1 MATFEKV
8 DSFIFY
14 LCRRLQVCTLHFVS
28 AQLIDTTRDLSQALW
43 NMVSSCTLSRFLF
56 LVSCSVPPC
65 NFQFLFRVHIA
76 KLLRHLSTST
86 TNSTTFRTPLSHML
100 PTTLSNPS
108 STCVSVGSD
117 TEYQR
122 YLSGTPS
129 EVTSVPSRPLSRSS
143 TLSGISTTA
152 TLDGVEGKR
161 TRGRLHDLIP
171 TSDAAM
177 DIGHSEPHAQPDD
190 EVRQIEGHNSAQAA
204 RKAPT
209 NNNDYSATTPT
220 QSGSPDEHLQLD
232 KGTTRP
238 VTIEEKIELM
248 EGGPQ
253 SDLPNESDFA

>member
-1 MATFEKV
+1 
-8 DSFIFY
+8 
-14 LCRRLQVCTLHFVS
+14 
-28 AQLIDTTRDLSQALW
+28 
-43 NMVSSCTLSRFLF
+43 
-56 LVSCSVPPC
+56 
-65 NFQFLFRVHIA
+65 
-76 KLLRHLSTST
+76 
-86 TNSTTFRTPLSHML
+86 ML

-171 TSDAAM
+171 TSDATL

-190 EVRQIEGHNSAQAA
+190 EVRQTGPPNSAQAA
-204 RKAPT
+204 RQQSTTT
-209 NNNDYSATTPT
+209 NNNNNNDINATTPT
-220 QSGSPDEHLQLD
+220 LSASPDEHTQLD

>member
-1 MATFEKV
+1 
-8 DSFIFY
+8 
-14 LCRRLQVCTLHFVS
+14 
-28 AQLIDTTRDLSQALW
+28 
-43 NMVSSCTLSRFLF
+43 
-56 LVSCSVPPC
+56 
-65 NFQFLFRVHIA
+65 
-76 KLLRHLSTST
+76 
-86 TNSTTFRTPLSHML
+86 ML

-171 TSDAAM
+171 TSDATL

-190 EVRQIEGHNSAQAA
+190 EVRQIEAPNSAQAA
-204 RKAPT
+204 RQQST
-209 NNNDYSATTPT
+209 NNDMNTNATTPT
-220 QSGSPDEHLQLD
+220 LSASPDEHTQLD

-253 SDLPNESDFA
+253 SDLPNENESDFA

>member
-1 MATFEKV
+1 
-8 DSFIFY
+8 
-14 LCRRLQVCTLHFVS
+14 
-28 AQLIDTTRDLSQALW
+28 
-43 NMVSSCTLSRFLF
+43 
-56 LVSCSVPPC
+56 
-65 NFQFLFRVHIA
+65 
-76 KLLRHLSTST
+76 
-86 TNSTTFRTPLSHML
+86 ML

-129 EVTSVPSRPLSRSS
+129 EVNSVPSRPLSRSS

-171 TSDAAM
+171 TSDAP
-177 DIGHSEPHAQPDD
+177 DVVHSEPHAQPDE
-190 EVRQIEGHNSAQAA
+190 EVRKLEPETVSSNSRATA
-204 RKAPT
+204 RHQG
-209 NNNDYSATTPT
+209 YSAETAANAPAPT
-220 QSGSPDEHLQLD
+220 QSSLDDNLQLD

-248 EGGPQ
+248 EGGPH
-253 SDLPNESDFA
+253 SDVPREFA

>member
-1 MATFEKV
+1 
-8 DSFIFY
+8 
-14 LCRRLQVCTLHFVS
+14 
-28 AQLIDTTRDLSQALW
+28 
-43 NMVSSCTLSRFLF
+43 
-56 LVSCSVPPC
+56 
-65 NFQFLFRVHIA
+65 
-76 KLLRHLSTST
+76 
-86 TNSTTFRTPLSHML
+86 ML

-171 TSDAAM
+171 TSDATL
-177 DIGHSEPHAQPDD
+177 DISHSEPHAQPDE
-190 EVRQIEGHNSAQAA
+190 EVRQIGAPNIAQAA
-204 RKAPT
+204 RQQST
-209 NNNDYSATTPT
+209 NNNNDISATTPT
-220 QSGSPDEHLQLD
+220 QSASPEEHTQLD

-253 SDLPNESDFA
+253 SDLPNESGFA